1 MSMNDQELIEE
12 FAKAR
17 NIKARTL
24 LGYKHVFNTYKEY
37 TGKQLTEL
45 LKEAEKEEEQG
56 IRWKHRT
63 IKKRLIGYRNYLQDK
78 YCVSTVKLNFSRL
91 LTFYRHHE
99 IEIHDLPSFNT
110 KNARESTPLNFKDLP
125 DKDIIKHALKIAT
138 PIMRAIILF
147 ISSSG
152 CARRETLNLTI
163 GDFIEATK
171 DYHNSNNIYEVI
183 DLLKDEHDVIPT
195 FTLKRQKT
203 GNHYITFCS
212 PEATSEI
219 INYLL
224 SINKPLKNEEGLF
237 KINLYYF
244 NREFSRL
251 NDLLKLGKRGNYNR
265 FRSHM
270 LRKFHASQLYNDGM
284 SLEDVDSLQG
294 RGKDSTHSSYFMD
307 DPEKLRE
314 KYIEHLNAVTINLD
328 VNNLDLKSSEYIKL
342 ETENK
347 ELSSYVDEQSRKI
360 DEILERVYSLEK
372 MKR

>member
-17 NIKARTL
+17 NITAQTL
-24 LGYKHVFNTYKEY
+24 YGYRHVFKTYKEY

-125 DKDIIKHALKIAT
+125 DKDIIKHALKITT

-163 GDFIEATK
+163 GDFIKATK
-171 DYHNSNNIYEVI
+171 DYHNSNDIYEVI
-183 DLLKDEHDVIPT
+183 NILKDKHDVIPT

-203 GNHYITFCS
+203 GKHYTTFCS

-224 SINKPLKNEEGLF
+224 SINKPLKNENTLF

-251 NDLLKLGKRGNYNR
+251 NDLLKLGRKGNYNR

-314 KYIEHLNAVTINLD
+314 KYIEHMNAITINLD
-328 VNNLDLKSSEYIKL
+328 VNNLDIKSPEYLKL

-347 ELSSYVDEQSRKI
+347 ELSSYVDEQSQKI
-360 DEILERVYSLEK
+360 DDILERVYSLEK
-372 MKR
+372 MKK

>member
-1 MSMNDQELIEE
+1 MSMNDLELIEE
-12 FAKAR
+12 FAKTR
-17 NIKARTL
+17 NITARTL
-24 LGYKHVFNTYKEY
+24 YGYRHVFKTYKEY

-45 LKEAEKEEEQG
+45 LKEAEKEEEEG

-99 IEIHDLPSFNT
+99 IEIHDIPSFNT

-163 GDFIEATK
+163 ADFIEATK
-171 DYHNSNNIYEVI
+171 DYHNSNDIYEVI
-183 DLLKDEHDVIPT
+183 DILKDKHDVIPT

-203 GNHYITFCS
+203 GKHYTTFCS

-224 SINKPLKNEEGLF
+224 SINKSLKNEDGLF

-251 NDLLKLGKRGNYNR
+251 NDLLKLGRRGNYNR

-307 DPEKLRE
+307 DPEKLKE
-314 KYIEHLNAVTINLD
+314 KYIEHMNAITINLD
-328 VNNLDLKSSEYIKL
+328 VNNLDIKSPEYLKL

-347 ELSSYVDEQSRKI
+347 ELSSYVDEQSQKI
-360 DEILERVYSLEK
+360 DDILKRVYSLEK
-372 MKR
+372 MKK

>member
-1 MSMNDQELIEE
+1 MSMNDLELIEE

-17 NIKARTL
+17 NITARTL
-24 LGYKHVFNTYKEY
+24 YGYRHVFKTYKEY

-45 LKEAEKEEEQG
+45 LKEAEKEEEEG

-99 IEIHDLPSFNT
+99 IEIHDIPSFNT

-163 GDFIEATK
+163 ADFIEATK
-171 DYHNSNNIYEVI
+171 DYHNSDDIYEVI
-183 DLLKDEHDVIPT
+183 DILKDKHDVIPT

-203 GNHYITFCS
+203 GKHYTTFCS

-251 NDLLKLGKRGNYNR
+251 NDLLKLGRRGNYNR

-314 KYIEHLNAVTINLD
+314 KYIEHMNAITINLD
-328 VNNLDLKSSEYIKL
+328 VNNLDIKSPEYLKL

-347 ELSSYVDEQSRKI
+347 ELSSYVDEQSQKI
-360 DEILERVYSLEK
+360 DDILKRVYSLEK
-372 MKR
+372 MKK

>member
-24 LGYKHVFNTYKEY
+24 LGYKHVFKTYKEY

-183 DLLKDEHDVIPT
+183 DLLKDENDVIPT

-224 SINKPLKNEEGLF
+224 SINKPLKNGDGLF

-284 SLEDVDSLQG
+284 SFEDVDSLQG

-328 VNNLDLKSSEYIKL
+328 VNNLDLKSPEYIKL